1 MKGRAGAGQKEA
13 GERRERVIKYMSE
26 SEWNE
31 TKEEVDLLLVVLYI
45 RSFMPPMYCTGYG
58 MRGR

>member
-1 MKGRAGAGQKEA
+1 MDWRKRELKVRGVWLVKGRAGALQKEA

-31 TKEEVDLLLVVLYI
+31 TKEEVDLLLVVL
-45 RSFMPPMYCTGYG
+45 
-58 MRGR
+58 